1 MIHPE
6 RDDWARQLTALRQQ
20 MAEQAASLD
29 ASGEFPQRNIDH
41 LRAGGWLSLA
51 VPSSC
56 GGAGAT
62 LAQLQQAIA
71 AIAWGEPA
79 TALIVCMQYLHHL
92 RLAENDAWHA
102 PLRQQV
108 FHDAVEHG
116 GLINSLRVEPELG
129 SPARGGLPDTVA
141 TRRAE
146 GWDISGH
153 KIYTTGI
160 EGLRWLAVWARSDD
174 NPPLVGTWLVPGD
187 SPGISVVKSWDHA
200 GMRATGSH
208 EVIFNHVRVA
218 AEHAVD
224 VWPAD
229 APPAAEAEPFRLFA
243 NRQTALL
250 AAIYDSI
257 AHAAHDW
264 LVRWLA
270 GRVPAG
276 LGHPLSR
283 LPRVQEKV
291 GQIAGLLLVNR
302 SLLEQAA
309 ALRFSAIEANLAK
322 VTITDNAI
330 QAVNIA
336 LELTGNHGLSRQK
349 PAGTPLPQRAL
360 RTGTYPTERQRLAGS
375 RQLRLS
381 ITRIITMRLSFS
393 GRVAAALML
402 LALGGYATAQERITL
417 RIADQKGGMRSQLEA
432 ANALQ
437 NLPYDIKWAE
447 FPAAAPLAEA
457 LNAGAVDAGIIG
469 DAPLLFALANGAPVK
484 AIAVD
489 KSNPAGTAVLVSPG
503 STLKSGADLKGK
515 RIATGKGSIGHFVA
529 LKALEQAGISPKE
542 VQWVFLG
549 PVDAK
554 VALLNGSVDAWATW
568 EPYTTQMVK
577 TNEGQILVSGKGL
590 LPGNTFLAATDSALN
605 DPQKRAALQ
614 DYLQRLAGAERW
626 AYANLDS
633 YGKTLGE
640 IIRFPAE
647 IARAQFANRQSQW
660 QPLAE
665 ETVTQQQATA
675 DFYLANGLIRTRLDV
690 KPTFDPSF
698 SVPAAEV
705 TP

>member
-1 MIHPE
+1 
-6 RDDWARQLTALRQQ
+6 
-20 MAEQAASLD
+20 
-29 ASGEFPQRNIDH
+29 
-41 LRAGGWLSLA
+41 
-51 VPSSC
+51 
-56 GGAGAT
+56 
-62 LAQLQQAIA
+62 
-71 AIAWGEPA
+71 
-79 TALIVCMQYLHHL
+79 
-92 RLAENDAWHA
+92 
-102 PLRQQV
+102 
-108 FHDAVEHG
+108 
-116 GLINSLRVEPELG
+116 
-129 SPARGGLPDTVA
+129 
-141 TRRAE
+141 
-146 GWDISGH
+146 
-153 KIYTTGI
+153 
-160 EGLRWLAVWARSDD
+160 
-174 NPPLVGTWLVPGD
+174 
-187 SPGISVVKSWDHA
+187 
-200 GMRATGSH
+200 
-208 EVIFNHVRVA
+208 
-218 AEHAVD
+218 
-224 VWPAD
+224 
-229 APPAAEAEPFRLFA
+229 
-243 NRQTALL
+243 
-250 AAIYDSI
+250 
-257 AHAAHDW
+257 
-264 LVRWLA
+264 
-270 GRVPAG
+270 
-276 LGHPLSR
+276 
-283 LPRVQEKV
+283 
-291 GQIAGLLLVNR
+291 
-302 SLLEQAA
+302 
-309 ALRFSAIEANLAK
+309 
-322 VTITDNAI
+322 
-330 QAVNIA
+330 
-336 LELTGNHGLSRQK
+336 
-349 PAGTPLPQRAL
+349 
-360 RTGTYPTERQRLAGS
+360 
-375 RQLRLS
+375 
-381 ITRIITMRLSFS
+381 MRLSFS

-402 LALGGYATAQERITL
+402 LALGGYATAQERLTL

-503 STLKSGADLKGK
+503 SAIKTAAGLKGK

-554 VALLNGSVDAWATW
+554 VALLNGSVDAWAT
-568 EPYTTQMVK
+568 YTTQMVK

-698 SVPAAEV
+698 SVPAAAAHAEV

>member
-1 MIHPE
+1 
-6 RDDWARQLTALRQQ
+6 
-20 MAEQAASLD
+20 
-29 ASGEFPQRNIDH
+29 
-41 LRAGGWLSLA
+41 
-51 VPSSC
+51 
-56 GGAGAT
+56 
-62 LAQLQQAIA
+62 
-71 AIAWGEPA
+71 
-79 TALIVCMQYLHHL
+79 
-92 RLAENDAWHA
+92 
-102 PLRQQV
+102 
-108 FHDAVEHG
+108 
-116 GLINSLRVEPELG
+116 
-129 SPARGGLPDTVA
+129 
-141 TRRAE
+141 
-146 GWDISGH
+146 
-153 KIYTTGI
+153 
-160 EGLRWLAVWARSDD
+160 
-174 NPPLVGTWLVPGD
+174 
-187 SPGISVVKSWDHA
+187 
-200 GMRATGSH
+200 
-208 EVIFNHVRVA
+208 
-218 AEHAVD
+218 
-224 VWPAD
+224 
-229 APPAAEAEPFRLFA
+229 
-243 NRQTALL
+243 
-250 AAIYDSI
+250 
-257 AHAAHDW
+257 
-264 LVRWLA
+264 
-270 GRVPAG
+270 
-276 LGHPLSR
+276 
-283 LPRVQEKV
+283 
-291 GQIAGLLLVNR
+291 
-302 SLLEQAA
+302 
-309 ALRFSAIEANLAK
+309 
-322 VTITDNAI
+322 
-330 QAVNIA
+330 
-336 LELTGNHGLSRQK
+336 
-349 PAGTPLPQRAL
+349 
-360 RTGTYPTERQRLAGS
+360 
-375 RQLRLS
+375 
-381 ITRIITMRLSFS
+381 MRLSFS

-402 LALGGYATAQERITL
+402 LALGGYATAQERLTL
-417 RIADQKGGMRSQLEA
+417 RIADQKGGMCSQLEA

-503 STLKSGADLKGK
+503 SAIKTAAGLKGK
-515 RIATGKGSIGHFVA
+515 RIATGKGSIGHFVALKALEQAGISPKEVQWVFLGPVDAKVALLNGSVDAWATWEPYTTQMVKTNEGQILVSGKGLLIGHFVA

-698 SVPAAEV
+698 SVPAAPAHAEV

>member
-1 MIHPE
+1 
-6 RDDWARQLTALRQQ
+6 
-20 MAEQAASLD
+20 
-29 ASGEFPQRNIDH
+29 
-41 LRAGGWLSLA
+41 
-51 VPSSC
+51 
-56 GGAGAT
+56 
-62 LAQLQQAIA
+62 
-71 AIAWGEPA
+71 
-79 TALIVCMQYLHHL
+79 
-92 RLAENDAWHA
+92 
-102 PLRQQV
+102 
-108 FHDAVEHG
+108 
-116 GLINSLRVEPELG
+116 
-129 SPARGGLPDTVA
+129 
-141 TRRAE
+141 
-146 GWDISGH
+146 
-153 KIYTTGI
+153 
-160 EGLRWLAVWARSDD
+160 
-174 NPPLVGTWLVPGD
+174 
-187 SPGISVVKSWDHA
+187 
-200 GMRATGSH
+200 
-208 EVIFNHVRVA
+208 
-218 AEHAVD
+218 
-224 VWPAD
+224 
-229 APPAAEAEPFRLFA
+229 
-243 NRQTALL
+243 
-250 AAIYDSI
+250 
-257 AHAAHDW
+257 
-264 LVRWLA
+264 
-270 GRVPAG
+270 
-276 LGHPLSR
+276 
-283 LPRVQEKV
+283 
-291 GQIAGLLLVNR
+291 
-302 SLLEQAA
+302 
-309 ALRFSAIEANLAK
+309 
-322 VTITDNAI
+322 
-330 QAVNIA
+330 
-336 LELTGNHGLSRQK
+336 
-349 PAGTPLPQRAL
+349 
-360 RTGTYPTERQRLAGS
+360 
-375 RQLRLS
+375 
-381 ITRIITMRLSFS
+381 MRLSFS

-402 LALGGYATAQERITL
+402 LALGGYATAQERLTL

-605 DPQKRAALQ
+605 DLHKRAALQ

-633 YGKTLGE
+633 YGKTWGDHPLPGGD
-640 IIRFPAE
+640 RPGAVC
-647 IARAQFANRQSQW
+647 
-660 QPLAE
+660 QPPVAVAAAGRG
-665 ETVTQQQATA
+665 TAAQQQTTA

-690 KPTFDPSF
+690 KPTFDRRF

>member
-1 MIHPE
+1 MRIDDIDALLATVQFSSLNQAAEYLGITQSAITRRLQRLEQELNVTLLE
-6 RDDWARQLTALRQQ
+6 RQTRPLTLTAAGHRVYEQCLSIKRETKKLYSLLDPQGEPRGALRLGVPQSLSEIALPAALTALRQQ

-29 ASGEFPQRNIDH
+29 ASGEFPWRNIDH

-51 VPSSC
+51 VPPSC
-56 GGAGAT
+56 GGAGAS
-62 LAQLQQAIA
+62 LAQLQQVIA

-187 SPGISVVKSWDHA
+187 SPGITVVKSWDHA

-336 LELTGNHGLSRQK
+336 LELTGNHGLSRQN
-349 PAGTPLPQRAL
+349 PL
-360 RTGTYPTERQRLAGS
+360 ERHYRNVLC
-375 RQLRLS
+375 
-381 ITRIITMRLSFS
+381 
-393 GRVAAALML
+393 GRVH
-402 LALGGYATAQERITL
+402 TPQS
-417 RIADQKGGMRSQLEA
+417 DS
-432 ANALQ
+432 
-437 NLPYDIKWAE
+437 
-447 FPAAAPLAEA
+447 
-457 LNAGAVDAGIIG
+457 
-469 DAPLLFALANGAPVK
+469 
-484 AIAVD
+484 
-489 KSNPAGTAVLVSPG
+489 
-503 STLKSGADLKGK
+503 
-515 RIATGKGSIGHFVA
+515 
-529 LKALEQAGISPKE
+529 
-542 VQWVFLG
+542 
-549 PVDAK
+549 
-554 VALLNGSVDAWATW
+554 AW
-568 EPYTTQMVK
+568 
-577 TNEGQILVSGKGL
+577 
-590 LPGNTFLAATDSALN
+590 LAAGN
-605 DPQKRAALQ
+605 
-614 DYLQRLAGAERW
+614 
-626 AYANLDS
+626 
-633 YGKTLGE
+633 
-640 IIRFPAE
+640 FV
-647 IARAQFANRQSQW
+647 FQSQ
-660 QPLAE
+660 
-665 ETVTQQQATA
+665 
-675 DFYLANGLIRTRLDV
+675 G
-690 KPTFDPSF
+690 
-698 SVPAAEV
+698 
-705 TP
+705 